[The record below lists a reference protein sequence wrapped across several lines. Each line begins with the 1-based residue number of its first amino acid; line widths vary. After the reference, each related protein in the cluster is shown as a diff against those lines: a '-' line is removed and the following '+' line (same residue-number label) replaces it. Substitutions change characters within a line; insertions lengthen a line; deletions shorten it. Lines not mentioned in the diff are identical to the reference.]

1 MIRPGLLTASTSKA
15 AHFGMSVVCF
25 WFSIVVAPFCC
36 RSFLVFKRV
45 FPPRSDVGYVWR
57 RRAHPQG
64 RNAVEESQTCA
75 MWLAWT
81 MRAERGKLI
90 RKNLSAG
97 MERRGIRPS
106 PYFRKEPKNL
116 GWNEIEWNEV

>member
-1 MIRPGLLTASTSKA
+1 MIVPGLLTASTSNA
-15 AHFGMSVVCF
+15 DHFGMSVVWVC
-25 WFSIVVAPFCC
+25 FSIVFAPFCC

-75 MWLAWT
+75 LWLAWT
-81 MRAERGKLI
+81 MRTERGKL
-90 RKNLSAG
+90 REKL
-97 MERRGIRPS
+97 
-106 PYFRKEPKNL
+106 L
-116 GWNEIEWNEV
+116 GWNGTEWNVGQVDSLID